1 MQLLSGKKTKEKA
14 VEETILANYD
24 KYYRLAYSYVHN
36 EADAADIVQNTAYRA
51 IRAGKTLKE
60 IDFAATWVYRILL
73 NEIFRACKAK
83 PEQISLDTM
92 RAEQGSQAEP
102 SAEDSYTDV
111 DLANAMETLSPED
124 KMVIQL
130 RYYEDLKLEQ
140 VAEILQ
146 ENVSTVKSRLYRSMK
161 KLRIAYAGEES

>member
-83 PEQISLDTM
+83 PEQISLDTLGE
-92 RAEQGSQAEP
+92 EQDSQIELAV
-102 SAEDSYTDV
+102 EDSYTDV

-140 VAEILQ
+140 IAEILQ

>member
-1 MQLLSGKKTKEKA
+1 MCSTFPERKQKKKRWRRPSSPTMTNITGWHTA
-14 VEETILANYD
+14 MSTTS
-24 KYYRLAYSYVHN
+24 RMPPTSYKIQHTGRFG
-36 EADAADIVQNTAYRA
+36 AS
-51 IRAGKTLKE
+51 
-60 IDFAATWVYRILL
+60 TWVYRILL
-73 NEIFRACKAK
+73 NEIFRTCKTK

-92 RAEQGSQAEP
+92 REEQGSQAEP
-102 SAEDSYTDV
+102 FVEDSYTDI
-111 DLANAMETLSPED
+111 DLTNAMETLSPED

-140 VAEILQ
+140 IAEILQ

>member
-1 MQLLSGKKTKEKA
+1 MQYLSGKKTKEKA

-24 KYYRLAYSYVHN
+24 KYYRLAYSHVHN
-36 EADAADIVQNTAYRA
+36 ESDAADIVQNTAYRA
-51 IRAGKTLKE
+51 IRGSKTLKE
-60 IDFAATWVYRILL
+60 TDFASTWVYRILL
-73 NEIFRACKAK
+73 NEIFRTCKTK

-92 RAEQGSQAEP
+92 REEQGSQAEP
-102 SAEDSYTDV
+102 FVEDSYTDI
-111 DLANAMETLSPED
+111 DLTNAMETLSSED

-140 VAEILQ
+140 IAEILQ

-161 KLRIAYAGEES
+161 KLRVAYAGEES